1 MALKSNAKFEE
12 KIWCARFVQS
22 MHFLTLKFREELDV
36 MVLKSG
42 AKSDEKLT
50 FGFKM
55 VLGFGEFHWSSWF
68 STIVKLNIFVQV
80 KVRIASAK
88 NLQRSL
94 TAAKSDAKVEINW
107 LVVSKVM

>member
-36 MVLKSG
+36 MALKSG

-50 FGFKM
+50 WYQNGIWIWWISLVQL
-55 VLGFGEFHWSSWF
+55 VLYNCEIEYLCSVESTHCF
-68 STIVKLNIFVQV
+68 S
-80 KVRIASAK
+80 
-88 NLQRSL
+88 
-94 TAAKSDAKVEINW
+94 
-107 LVVSKVM
+107 